1 MPDELI
7 LLEKDDGVATLTI
20 NRPEKRNSVNPEALL
35 QLGDT
40 LMALADDGET
50 RVVVIRGTGEK
61 AFSSG
66 FDIGRIGGDA
76 PPETGPRRNPLGY
89 GLKNVRDFPCPV
101 IAMIYGY
108 AVGAGLE
115 LAATCDLRVA
125 ADTARLGITPT
136 KLGLVYNAE
145 GLRKFIDLVGMSQ
158 TRELFYTARLVDAAR
173 AAEIG
178 LVDHV
183 VPAAEL
189 ADYTYGLAREIA
201 GNAPLAVRGTKT
213 TINRLLEFSRLS
225 PEADAEL
232 RQLQAASMQSD
243 DLKEG
248 QRAFMEKRKP
258 NFSGH

>member
-20 NRPEKRNSVNPEALL
+20 NRPAKRNSVNPEALL
-35 QLGDT
+35 QLGDALT
-40 LMALADDGET
+40 ALADDGET

-89 GLKNVRDFPCPV
+89 GLKSVRDFPYPV
-101 IAMIYGY
+101 IAMIYGF

-145 GLRKFIDLVGMSQ
+145 GLRKFIDLVGMAQ

-201 GNAPLAVRGTKT
+201 GNAPMAVRGTKT